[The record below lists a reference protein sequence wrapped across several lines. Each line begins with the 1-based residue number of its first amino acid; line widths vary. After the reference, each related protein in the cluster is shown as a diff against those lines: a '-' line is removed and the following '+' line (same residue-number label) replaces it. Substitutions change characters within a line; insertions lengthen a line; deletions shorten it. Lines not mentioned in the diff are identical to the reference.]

1 MIQYQIAGDDLGYG
15 SELQRFGK
23 NILSRD
29 NLLTLIANM
38 ELFIVLMVIISL
50 IVKVLH
56 NCLRREFL
64 LLESA
69 QFIYVTFSSP

>member
-29 NLLTLIANM
+29 NLVTLIANM
-38 ELFIVLMVIISL
+38 ELFKVLMVIISL
-50 IVKVLH
+50 IIKVLH
-56 NCLRREFL
+56 NCLR
-64 LLESA
+64 
-69 QFIYVTFSSP
+69 